1 MSKRRN
7 KKDKKSTPSTAAQDN
22 TRVAKPKV
30 EATKVRQQRPT
41 NKAARALTFGPDT
54 YKWMGIGFALVVLGL
69 LLMAGSRGEEFNEF
83 DESYIYGFQRITLA
97 PILMLAGIGTVTFAI
112 LKK

>member
-7 KKDKKSTPSTAAQDN
+7 KKDKKSAASKVAQDN
-22 TRVAKPKV
+22 TRVATPKV
-30 EATKVRQQRPT
+30 AATKVRQQRPT
-41 NKAARALTFGPDT
+41 NKPTRALTFGPGT

-69 LLMAGSRGEEFNEF
+69 LLMAGARGDEFNEF
-83 DESYIYGFQRITLA
+83 DESYIYGFRRITLA
-97 PILMLAGIGTVTFAI
+97 PIMMLAGLGTVVFAI